1 MTAISSEINEEVIL
15 KVKSGIPVKKIA
27 KDYGISD
34 RTIYGWLKKKAVSS
48 ISVLEFNKLKKENT
62 LLKEI
67 IGALTIEVE
76 KLKKKTGNKQ

>member
-1 MTAISSEINEEVIL
+1 MVSISSEVKEEVIL
-15 KVKSGIPVKKIA
+15 KVKSGLSVKKLA

-34 RTIYGWLKKKAVSS
+34 RTIYAWLKKKAVSNVS
-48 ISVLEFNKLKKENT
+48 LLDYNKLKKENQ

-76 KLKKKTGNKQ
+76 KLKKKTGNK

>member
-1 MTAISSEINEEVIL
+1 MTPISSEVKEEIIA
-15 KVKSGIPVKKIA
+15 KVKNGLSVKKLA

-34 RTIYGWLKKKAVSS
+34 RTIYTWLKKKAIHN
-48 ISVLEFNKLKKENT
+48 ISLLDYNKLKKENQ

-76 KLKKKTGNKQ
+76 KLKKKTGNR